1 VELLFDRQ
9 WHSNTALLNTNHA
22 GFLRLHRAFLHSI
35 ASGWWLEQASNKVQ
49 SSQANKA
56 ATKPLKPAPRRTDMT
71 TTFNTRSALT
81 RITEIATV
89 SLMVGMSLL
98 PVAMAHNPASAEEAN
113 ITRLPTVVVTAAGAQ
128 EVTQFETVYVTGKR
142 AL

>member
-1 VELLFDRQ
+1 
-9 WHSNTALLNTNHA
+9 
-22 GFLRLHRAFLHSI
+22 
-35 ASGWWLEQASNKVQ
+35 
-49 SSQANKA
+49 
-56 ATKPLKPAPRRTDMT
+56 MT
-71 TTFNTRSALT
+71 TAFNTRSTLT

-98 PVAMAHNPASAEEAN
+98 PVAMAHNPASAEEAS